1 MRASSPKS
9 YLTQLKTARPNS
21 APRPPQHDMPVGTAR
36 TCALLLPTHSKLAM
50 YMTCGYRT
58 QGRQTMVCD
67 DARHL
72 ITPCQDI
79 MHTHT
84 TSQENAYAQ
93 AEPLA
98 RTLHRTWAPGY
109 VDTESASSKC
119 INHVCADT
127 QRQGYG
133 ASQMTAPVIPGE
145 ALGFE
150 QSRKRVCAT

>member
-1 MRASSPKS
+1 
-9 YLTQLKTARPNS
+9 
-21 APRPPQHDMPVGTAR
+21 
-36 TCALLLPTHSKLAM
+36 
-50 YMTCGYRT
+50 
-58 QGRQTMVCD
+58 MVCD

-72 ITPCQDI
+72 ITACKDI

-119 INHVCADT
+119 INHVCVPTPTGKDMG
-127 QRQGYG
+127 RHK
-133 ASQMTAPVIPGE
+133 MTAPVIPGE
-145 ALGFE
+145 ALGSE